1 MKKFIV
7 LLSVIIYVSAWG
19 QTTYQTQQTVPPP
32 PPQDPNAREVVAKG
46 FGAIIAGDEVKAKED
61 AINSALRNAVEQVV
75 GTMVESNVLVEN
87 YMTVEDKIYTR
98 TAGYVQ
104 KYDIISS
111 MKQSDN
117 AYEVTIKAV
126 VKVSDLKSDLEAI
139 GVLLSRKG
147 KPRTMV
153 MIEEKNIAEHYYQFG
168 MDMNTTET
176 AIMNEMMNFGFP
188 FVDPTQTKINIAN
201 DVISSALN
209 GDANA
214 AASIATR
221 LGAEIVITGKAVSKV
236 ASGGPDVVRDAGFK
250 SCQANLNLRVIRADD
265 AKIIAVA
272 SAYDRA
278 AHIDEI
284 TGGTQALQKA
294 AKTAAT
300 ELKDKIVA
308 VWQEDVYSSAQV
320 QLHVTNISSF
330 SQLNLLKNNLSYYV
344 RGIQSVNQRSFAEG
358 TALFDID
365 IKGTAEQMAS
375 ELDAKEMEGLKLQ
388 VVGLSQNKVSVK
400 IVQPEETQPE
410 Q

>member
-1 MKKFIV
+1 MKKTLFI
-7 LLSVIIYVSAWG
+7 LFIFYLSSVWS
-19 QTTYQTQQTVPPP
+19 QTNTQYQQAPPP
-32 PPQDPNAREVVAKG
+32 PPQDPNAKEVVAKG

-104 KYDIISS
+104 KYDIIST

-117 AYEVTIKAV
+117 AMEVTIKAV

-176 AIMNEMMNFGFP
+176 AIMNELMNFGFP
-188 FVDPTQTKINIAN
+188 FVDPSQTKVIIAN
-201 DVISSALN
+201 DVVSSALS
-209 GDANA
+209 GDAGA

-236 ASGGPDVVRDAGFK
+236 A
-250 SCQANLNLRVIRADD
+250 
-265 AKIIAVA
+265 
-272 SAYDRA
+272 
-278 AHIDEI
+278 
-284 TGGTQALQKA
+284 
-294 AKTAAT
+294 
-300 ELKDKIVA
+300 
-308 VWQEDVYSSAQV
+308 
-320 QLHVTNISSF
+320 
-330 SQLNLLKNNLSYYV
+330 
-344 RGIQSVNQRSFAEG
+344 
-358 TALFDID
+358 
-365 IKGTAEQMAS
+365 
-375 ELDAKEMEGLKLQ
+375 
-388 VVGLSQNKVSVK
+388 
-400 IVQPEETQPE
+400 
-410 Q
+410 